1 MKTCAHNIIETRLR
15 TCDYE
20 IDSGPLEN
28 ADLVVVVDAEEEHG
42 DEEDGDQHRDQRQRV
57 EELSRHH
64 ER

>member
-1 MKTCAHNIIETRLR
+1 VRLR
-15 TCDYE
+15 TCDDE
-20 IDSGPLEN
+20 IDSCPLEN

-57 EELSRHH
+57 EELGRNH